1 MKRSLCMGLAALGMA
16 AAVVATVVYAE
27 GETARTACPCPY
39 HGSSGIMKD
48 AKVAVQN
55 TAEGVTITITAANAE
70 QVKAIQAAFAD
81 FGKGTNAPCGMV
93 VDAAACQKAHA
104 AGACSGHTVTNAPKG
119 ACGGH
124 RGCW

>member
-1 MKRSLCMGLAALGMA
+1 MGLAALGMA

-48 AKVAVQN
+48 AKITVQN
-55 TAEGVTITITAANAE
+55 TAEGVTITITATNAE

-81 FGKGTNAPCGMV
+81 FGKGTNATCGMI
-93 VDAAACQKAHA
+93 VDTEACQKAHA
-104 AGACSGHTVTNAPKG
+104 AGSCSGHAATNAVKSV
-119 ACGGH
+119 CGGH